1 MQLGFGIRAFA
12 LATAGLFAVAACG
25 PTQQGGGITL
35 ASAQELRIN
44 IGTEPSSL
52 DPGQT
57 QWDYE
62 GAVDRQL
69 FEAPLKATKDFKAVT
84 GSAADSYS
92 VDNTG
97 TIYTFKLH
105 PGAKWS
111 DGVPV
116 KAADFVYGWQRL
128 LDPRTAAP
136 YGSFYTQVKNGAK
149 VNGMDP
155 KDPGIDAALQTL
167 GLKAVDDNTFQ
178 VTLEGAAGY
187 FKWVASLWT
196 GAPVRKDV
204 VQKAGK
210 DSAGN
215 DKWGAV
221 APAAVTTVVGNGQWK
236 VSEVVA
242 KDHITLVQNSNYTGS
257 NPKATLTKVTMYEI
271 DDDAVAYAKYK
282 SGELDMG
289 WPVPLANTQAV
300 KDDPL
305 LSKELWVD
313 PELTVFWVDINVK
326 KAPFDNAKVR
336 QAFAQAIDR
345 ESYVKNV
352 LKGRGYSASTLIPKG
367 MRDYNP
373 SLGTGQAFDPTKAKA
388 ALQGSGLTADQ
399 LTSMNIKYTY
409 NSNSATSKTIA
420 QFIQDQ
426 LKTNLGV
433 TLVLDGTDSKTNSKR
448 LHTGNYTIGGP
459 SGWGADYPDEQ
470 DWYDIFMTGSGNQFS
485 NWSNASYDKAVTDA
499 DAATD
504 QAKRDTLYNQAG
516 KIVVDEAPVIFLN
529 QRTRWTLIK
538 PYVKGYVAIP
548 NDDAGLRGSFYLYT
562 FQIAQH

>member
-1 MQLGFGIRAFA
+1 MQLGFGIRALA
-12 LATAGLFAVAACG
+12 LTTAGLFAVAACG
-25 PTQQGGGITL
+25 PSNQGGGITL
-35 ASAQELRIN
+35 AATQELRVN

-57 QWDYE
+57 QWNYE
-62 GAVDRQL
+62 AAVDRQL

-84 GSAADSYS
+84 GAAADSFT
-92 VDNTG
+92 VDTTG

-136 YGSFYTQVKNGAK
+136 YGSFYTIVKNGAT

-155 KDPGIDAALQTL
+155 KATGIDAALQTL

-178 VTLEGAAGY
+178 VTLENAAGY
-187 FKWVASLWT
+187 FKWIATLWT
-196 GAPVRKDV
+196 GAPVRKDIV
-204 VQKAGK
+204 TKAGK

-221 APAAVTTVVGNGQWK
+221 APSAVTTVVGNGQFK

-242 KDHITLVQNSNYTGS
+242 KDHITIVQNSSYAGS
-257 NPKATLTKVTMYEI
+257 APKPTLTKITLYAI

-282 SGELDMG
+282 SGELDIAG
-289 WPVPLANTQAV
+289 VPIANTDAV
-300 KDDPL
+300 RSDPV
-305 LSKELWVD
+305 LSKELLQD

-326 KAPFDNAKVR
+326 KAPFDKLQVR
-336 QAFAQAIDR
+336 QAFAQAVDR
-345 ESYVKNV
+345 DSYVKNV
-352 LKGRGYSASTLIPKG
+352 LKGRGYATTTFIPRG

-373 SLGTGQAFDPTKAKA
+373 SLGTNQIFDPTKAKA
-388 ALQGSGLTADQ
+388 SLTASGLTADQ
-399 LTSMNIKYTY
+399 LSSMNIKYTY
-409 NSNSATSKTIA
+409 NSNSSTSKTIA
-420 QFIQDQ
+420 QFIADQ
-426 LKTNLGV
+426 IKTNLGI

-448 LHTGNYTIGGP
+448 LHTGNYQIGGP

-470 DWYDIFMTGSGNQFS
+470 DWYDIMVTGSGNNFS
-485 NWSNASYDKAVTDA
+485 QWSNASYDKAVSDA

-516 KIVVDEAPVIFLN
+516 KILVDDAPVIFLN
-529 QRTRWTLIK
+529 QRTRWQLVK
-538 PYVKGYVAIP
+538 SYVKGLTDLP
-548 NDDAGLRGSFYLYT
+548 NDDFPGDFYTYT
-562 FQIAQH
+562 IQIAQH

>member
-1 MQLGFGIRAFA
+1 MQLGFGIRAIV
-12 LATAGLFAVAACG
+12 LGTAGLFAVAACG
-25 PTQQGGGITL
+25 PTQQGGGVTL
-35 ASAQELRIN
+35 APNQELRVN

-57 QWDYE
+57 QWVYE
-62 GAVDRQL
+62 AAVDRQL
-69 FEAPLKATKDFKAVT
+69 FEAPLKASKDFKSVVPA
-84 GSAADSYS
+84 AADSYT
-92 VDNTG
+92 VDSTG

-111 DGVPV
+111 DGQPV

-136 YGSFYTQVKNGAK
+136 YSSFYTIVKNGAK

-155 KDPGIDAALQTL
+155 KDTGIDANLQNL

-178 VTLEGAAGY
+178 VTLENAAGY

-196 GAPVRKDV
+196 SAPVRKDV

-210 DSAGN
+210 DSSGN

-221 APAAVTTVVGNGQWK
+221 AASAVTNVVGNGQFK

-242 KDHITLVQNSNYTGS
+242 KDHVTMVLNSNYNGTAGK
-257 NPKATLTKVTMYEI
+257 PTLTKITMYEI

-282 SGELDMG
+282 SGELDIAG
-289 WPVPLANTQAV
+289 VPIANTQAV
-300 KDDPL
+300 KDDPV
-305 LSKELWVD
+305 LSKELMAD
-313 PELTVFWVDINVK
+313 PELTVFWVNFNVK
-326 KAPFDNAKVR
+326 KAPFDKLQVR

-345 ESYVKNV
+345 DSYVKNV
-352 LKGRGYSASTLIPKG
+352 LKGRGYSTTTFIPKG

-373 SLGTGQAFDPTKAKA
+373 SLGTSQNFDPTKAKQS
-388 ALQGSGLTADQ
+388 LQASGLTADQ
-399 LTSMNIKYTY
+399 LSSMNLKYTY

-420 QFIQDQ
+420 QFMADQ

-433 TLVLDGTDSKTNSKR
+433 TIVLDGTDSKSNSKR
-448 LHTGNYTIGGP
+448 LHTGNYTFGGP

-470 DWYDIFMTGSGNQFS
+470 DWYDIFITGSGNQFS
-485 NWSNASYDKAVTDA
+485 NWSNAAYDKAVNDA

-504 QAKRDTLYNQAG
+504 QAKRDSLYNQAG
-516 KIVVDEAPVIFLN
+516 KILVDEAPVAFLN
-529 QRTRWTLIK
+529 QRTRWALVK
-538 PYVKGYVAIP
+538 SYVKGVIDLP
-548 NDDAGLRGSFYLYT
+548 NDDFPGDFYIYT
-562 FQIAQH
+562 IQIAQH